1 MTNIFANKGRDA
13 KRTKKKSLFSKLHFK
28 LPNLSALFFGFLL
41 GVFCSCLVVFMFATN
56 DITLKIPA
64 ISSKQSIVIAQNTQP
79 TPPVKVVQEPRFEF
93 YTELAKTEPTQAP
106 TPPTTPTSRPL
117 DLKSPTKPINGYIVQ
132 AGSFKKA
139 ADADAVRA
147 SLTLNGIAAKIDHLK
162 QANGTILHRVLL
174 GTFKNEQQAKALQQK
189 LKNLNIDTALVLN
202 YTE

>member
-64 ISSKQSIVIAQNTQP
+64 ISSKQSIVIAQNTQAS
-79 TPPVKVVQEPRFEF
+79 PVKVVQEPRFEF

-106 TPPTTPTSRPL
+106 EPTATAASRPL
-117 DLKSPTKPINGYIVQ
+117 DLKSPAKAINGYIVQ

-162 QANGTILHRVLL
+162 QTNGTILHRVLL